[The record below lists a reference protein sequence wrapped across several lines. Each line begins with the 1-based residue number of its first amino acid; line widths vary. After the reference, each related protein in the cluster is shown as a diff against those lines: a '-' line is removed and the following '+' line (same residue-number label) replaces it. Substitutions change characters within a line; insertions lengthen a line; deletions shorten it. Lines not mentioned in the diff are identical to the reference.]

1 MEDPAIW
8 DELVDFGKEHPTV
21 GPSRRLLFDLTAEEN
36 QVYLF
41 MVRRRTLHEPNLPS
55 SNPTL
60 RDIHDCLQTSEPASL
75 DHPPNHQVIFGAILF
90 ATPPFLKCLQ
100 IIKKMR
106 GLKAVTDTDLEM
118 WDFAEEYE
126 DMKHIHDPLDGEQ
139 RDNKK
144 KKKRR
149 G

>member
-1 MEDPAIW
+1 
-8 DELVDFGKEHPTV
+8 
-21 GPSRRLLFDLTAEEN
+21 
-36 QVYLF
+36 
-41 MVRRRTLHEPNLPS
+41 
-55 SNPTL
+55 
-60 RDIHDCLQTSEPASL
+60 
-75 DHPPNHQVIFGAILF
+75 
-90 ATPPFLKCLQ
+90 
-100 IIKKMR
+100 MR

-149 G
+149 KRQEDEDDEAELVC

>member
-1 MEDPAIW
+1 MDVWEDPAIW

-21 GPSRRLLFDLTAEEN
+21 GPSRRLLGGSFDLTAEEN

-41 MVRRRTLHEPNLPS
+41 M
-55 SNPTL
+55 
-60 RDIHDCLQTSEPASL
+60 
-75 DHPPNHQVIFGAILF
+75 VIFGAILF